1 MLDSNEWGDEI
12 VLNLASNLLE
22 VINVIPAFRESSCN
36 QEKGFTIISPL
47 NSAKHNPLF
56 LFAFSDSDFSSA
68 HYVSVHPKT
77 ETESFHPP
85 QPPSS
90 LPPSLQSFLPPEFD
104 IEGSLEIENI
114 DFTDIQIIV
123 SEDHTNR

>member
-1 MLDSNEWGDEI
+1 MYVCV
-12 VLNLASNLLE
+12 VLYHTNN
-22 VINVIPAFRESSCN
+22 
-36 QEKGFTIISPL
+36 TT
-47 NSAKHNPLF
+47 SALSAQNP
-56 LFAFSDSDFSSA
+56 
-68 HYVSVHPKT
+68 
-77 ETESFHPP
+77 
-85 QPPSS
+85 